1 MKKTLKWNIAQKAE
15 LRWWQGYLR
24 KKEVADYKAWKR
36 SYWSDVLEKIAPYC
50 KVEPGMSILDAG
62 CGPAGMFIALP
73 DCAVDAMDPLL
84 DNYEAALP
92 HFNKSDYPNVRFFH
106 SPLEMFT
113 PDKTYDIV
121 FCMNAINHVS
131 DIALSYDRL
140 AAWVKPGGKL
150 VVSIDAHNHA
160 FFRHLFRM
168 IPGDIL
174 HPHQYNLTEYEQFLT
189 QRGLLLLNSLRL
201 KEEFFFDHYV
211 QIAVKPDNA

>member
-15 LRWWQGYLR
+15 LRWWQAYLR
-24 KKEVADYKAWKR
+24 KKDVADYRTWKLN
-36 SYWSDVLEKIAPYC
+36 YWQGVLQKIAPDC
-50 KVEPGMSILDAG
+50 PILPGMEILDAG
-62 CGPAGMFIALP
+62 CGPAGMFMALP

-84 DNYEAALP
+84 DDYAAALP
-92 HFNKSDYPNVRFFH
+92 HFNKADYPNVRFFH
-106 SPLEMFT
+106 SPLETFT

-131 DIALSYDRL
+131 DIGLSYDKL
-140 AAWVKPGGKL
+140 TSWVKPGGKL

-174 HPHQYNLTEYEQFLT
+174 HPHQYNLKEYELFLT
-189 QRGLLLLNSLRL
+189 DRGMDIISSLRL
-201 KEEFFFDHYV
+201 KKEFFFDHYV
-211 QIAVKPDNA
+211 QIAVRKG